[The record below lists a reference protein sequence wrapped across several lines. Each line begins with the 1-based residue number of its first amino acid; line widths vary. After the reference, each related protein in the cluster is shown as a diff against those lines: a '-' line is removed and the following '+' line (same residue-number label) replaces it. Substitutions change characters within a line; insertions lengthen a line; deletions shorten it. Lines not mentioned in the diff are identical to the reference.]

1 MHDVAP
7 QDVCHCSRRHFANS
21 SRVRDAPFSPR
32 SERTA
37 TRQPC
42 GRSGVRPL
50 NYTASLLTCPR
61 RHAPTMKIGMI
72 TDSLPEADFDT
83 MLGVAARLEMDMLEF
98 GCGNWSSAPHIDLD
112 GMLESATARREFLA
126 KLADNDIAIS
136 ALNCSGNPVHPG
148 DEGRRHDEVTRKTI
162 RLARLLEVDR
172 VVMMSGCPGAPG
184 DRHANWI
191 TTEWPPEVREIVR
204 WQWEE
209 VLIPY
214 WRNLT
219 SYSRDQGVAHLCLEL
234 HGYQNVYSV
243 ATLKRLRDA
252 VGDTVGANLDPSHLM
267 WMGADPLAA
276 ARALGDAIY
285 YVHAKDTRIEPSIAG
300 VNGVIDTTPGS
311 AYESR
316 AWNYITLGRGHDESW
331 WRGFVSTL
339 ADVGYDGVLSIEHE
353 DPAMSAVEGV
363 EESVALLQ
371 RVIVDRPPRAHAVA

>member
-1 MHDVAP
+1 
-7 QDVCHCSRRHFANS
+7 
-21 SRVRDAPFSPR
+21 
-32 SERTA
+32 
-37 TRQPC
+37 
-42 GRSGVRPL
+42 
-50 NYTASLLTCPR
+50 
-61 RHAPTMKIGMI
+61 MKIGMI

-126 KLADNDIAIS
+126 KLADNGIAIS

-162 RLARLLEVDR
+162 RLARLLAVDR

-219 SYSRDQGVAHLCLEL
+219 SYSRDQGVPHLCLEL

>member
-1 MHDVAP
+1 
-7 QDVCHCSRRHFANS
+7 
-21 SRVRDAPFSPR
+21 
-32 SERTA
+32 
-37 TRQPC
+37 
-42 GRSGVRPL
+42 
-50 NYTASLLTCPR
+50 
-61 RHAPTMKIGMI
+61 MI

-162 RLARLLEVDR
+162 RLARLLAVDR

-219 SYSRDQGVAHLCLEL
+219 SYSRDQGVPHLCLEL

-300 VNGVIDTTPGS
+300 VNGVIDTQPGS

>member
-1 MHDVAP
+1 
-7 QDVCHCSRRHFANS
+7 
-21 SRVRDAPFSPR
+21 
-32 SERTA
+32 
-37 TRQPC
+37 
-42 GRSGVRPL
+42 
-50 NYTASLLTCPR
+50 
-61 RHAPTMKIGMI
+61 MI

-126 KLADNDIAIS
+126 KLADNGIAIS

-316 AWNYITLGRGHDESW
+316 AWNYITLGHGHDESW
-331 WRGFVSTL
+331 WQTFVDTL
-339 ADVGYDGVLSIEHE
+339 AGAGYDGVLSIEHE

-363 EESVALLQ
+363 EESVALLR
-371 RVIVDRPPRAHAVA
+371 RVITKRPEHAHAV

>member
-1 MHDVAP
+1 
-7 QDVCHCSRRHFANS
+7 
-21 SRVRDAPFSPR
+21 
-32 SERTA
+32 
-37 TRQPC
+37 
-42 GRSGVRPL
+42 
-50 NYTASLLTCPR
+50 
-61 RHAPTMKIGMI
+61 MI

-126 KLADNDIAIS
+126 KLADNGIAIS

-267 WMGADPLAA
+267 WMGADPRAA

>member
-1 MHDVAP
+1 
-7 QDVCHCSRRHFANS
+7 
-21 SRVRDAPFSPR
+21 
-32 SERTA
+32 
-37 TRQPC
+37 
-42 GRSGVRPL
+42 
-50 NYTASLLTCPR
+50 
-61 RHAPTMKIGMI
+61 MI

-371 RVIVDRPPRAHAVA
+371 RVIVHRPPRAHAVA